1 MAAVDRNKDSDLEL
15 WKMSELRKVV
25 KEFNF
30 KRGERADY
38 NEEDSS
44 YPRISE
50 SEEKPEKAFD
60 VTIDINQGTKS
71 EKTTVT
77 VINKPQ
83 EPVQ

>member
-1 MAAVDRNKDSDLEL
+1 MAAADRNKGSDLEL

-25 KEFNF
+25 KEFKL
-30 KRGERADY
+30 KRGERADN

-50 SEEKPEKAFD
+50 SEEKTEKAVD
-60 VTIDINQGTKS
+60 VTIDINQGKKS

-77 VINKPQ
+77 VTNKTQ